1 MVSKELTADIKNDGD
16 VTPAARLVQIASRFD
31 SSIYI
36 NQENKKVNAKSI
48 MGMMALGIADGD
60 RITITADG
68 PDAEAAIA
76 ELAKYL
82 VVND

>member
-1 MVSKELTADIKNDGD
+1 M
-16 VTPAARLVQIASRFD
+16 QIASRFD